1 MDISLYRMIPTTS
14 RDSTFVNSVHLMN
27 VISHEIEDIVFN
39 NNLKVDFFAGFQ
51 KYSNFL
57 RQRKRYTRLA
67 QVCRRVYVWGVPDV
81 DAPPIPGVEYLDL
94 SPQNELAREWFLVVD
109 TPEFF
114 TALLTREMTYGQDVP
129 GELRRFHGIWTYD
142 ADIVSR
148 AQLLISQVQG
158 GNYSPV
164 THRDYE
170 RQSQHLVQ
178 ISNRLVQ
185 RQDKQA
191 VRTVLTQ
198 HHSSLFKAGLS
209 NLDLPLVVLDDR
221 QQVIA
226 VSQAA
231 AGMLGSDEPAMVGKP
246 HHEVAGGVLAAVNL
260 GSSSTNSSIV
270 NPANGSPLDVSTSV
284 INSENGNPLGWIILL
299 GEHASS
305 NGTAA
310 PLAAPASSTSF
321 PVTPLLR
328 RYLDGMQQL
337 LTMMLSL
344 GSRPDVQQRAISQM
358 QKLVGDANTMLQRVA
373 QLQEIENAPAS
384 ARQPVALA
392 PAIQEVL
399 TQTSSTAGGLQMLL
413 QPGNDATVQVHPA
426 HLKLALSELLTN
438 AVVHA
443 DASTVSVKIERSNGT
458 ATIVVRD
465 DGRGIDPADMEAL
478 QAAPNGNGKNKR
490 PGIGLALARA
500 FAHSH
505 GGAFAMQS
513 APGQGSSF
521 RLSLPAV

>member
-1 MDISLYRMIPTTS
+1 MNISLYRMIPTTS

-27 VISHEIEDIVFN
+27 VISHEIEDTVFDN
-39 NNLKVDFFAGFQ
+39 HLKVDFFAGFQ

-81 DAPPIPGVEYLDL
+81 DPPPIPGVEYLDL
-94 SPQNELAREWFLVVD
+94 SPSDELAREWFVVVD

-158 GNYSPV
+158 GNYTPV

-185 RQDKQA
+185 RQDQQA

-209 NLDLPLVVLDDR
+209 NLDLPLVVLDDQ

-231 AGMLGSDEPAMVGKP
+231 AGMLGSSEATLVGKP
-246 HHEVAGGVLAAVNL
+246 YHEVASGALAAVDL
-260 GSSSTNSSIV
+260 GSSNTSSSIV
-270 NPANGSPLDVSTSV
+270 NPTSGSPLDVSTNV
-284 INSENGNPLGWIILL
+284 INGENGNPLGWIILL
-299 GEHASS
+299 GGHASS

-310 PLAAPASSTSF
+310 PAAPASSTSF

-337 LTMMLSL
+337 LSMMLSL

-358 QKLVGDANTMLQRVA
+358 QKLVSDANDMLQRVA
-373 QLQEIENAPAS
+373 QLHEIEQTPAS

-392 PAIQEVL
+392 PVVQEVI
-399 TQTSSTAGGLQMLL
+399 TQASSTAGGLQMVL
-413 QPGNDATVQVHPA
+413 QPGSDATVRVQNA
-426 HLKLALSELLTN
+426 HLKLALAELLTN
-438 AVVHA
+438 AITHA
-443 DASTVSVKIERSNGT
+443 NASTVAVKIEQGNGT

-465 DGRGIDPADMEAL
+465 DGRGIEPADLEAL
-478 QAAPNGNGKNKR
+478 QAPPNGNGKGKR
-490 PGIGLALARA
+490 PGIGLALVRA
-500 FAHSH
+500 FAQSH
-505 GGAFAMQS
+505 GGALAMQS

-521 RLSLPAV
+521 RLSLPVA